1 MELKIWMKVA
11 ISHSGS
17 PIMLTIML
25 QQASDL
31 NSKEKKNS
39 KIQSFLDK
47 GPSSSKE
54 LSNIKLKPLRQ
65 LKISYTF

>member
-1 MELKIWMKVA
+1 
-11 ISHSGS
+11 
-17 PIMLTIML
+17 ML

-47 GPSSSKE
+47 GSSSSKG

-65 LKISYTF
+65 LKISCTF

>member
-1 MELKIWMKVA
+1 
-11 ISHSGS
+11 
-17 PIMLTIML
+17 MLTIML

-47 GPSSSKE
+47 GSSSSKE